1 MVKNNHL
8 VESFPVVLC
17 HEPEYTEQWPAEIV
31 EVGVARIRILADHTA
46 LISIW
51 TYATIN
57 TVISNNKK
65 PAIERVHT
73 HSLTF
78 RVRRYVVTAT
88 KPVHRLQI
96 RPIVHN

>member
-31 EVGVARIRILADHTA
+31 EVGVARIRILANHTA

-65 PAIERVHT
+65 PAMR
-73 HSLTF
+73 
-78 RVRRYVVTAT
+78 
-88 KPVHRLQI
+88 
-96 RPIVHN
+96 